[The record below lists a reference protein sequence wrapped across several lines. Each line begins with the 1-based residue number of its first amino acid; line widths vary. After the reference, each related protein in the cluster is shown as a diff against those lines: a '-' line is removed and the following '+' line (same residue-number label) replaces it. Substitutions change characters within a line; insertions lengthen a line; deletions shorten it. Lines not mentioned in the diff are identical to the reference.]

1 MQIKVE
7 SQHGKGQ
14 MLDVQ
19 AIQTM
24 LDDHIRQCK
33 NFKASIE
40 ELSQQNKVLRDQNA
54 ENKVR
59 IEKLE
64 MELKGH
70 NRTFSVSSQ
79 HVSRLT

>member
-1 MQIKVE
+1 
-7 SQHGKGQ
+7 
-14 MLDVQ
+14 MLDAHVQ
-19 AIQTM
+19 AIQTI

-33 NFKASIE
+33 DFKAIIE
-40 ELSQQNKVLRDQNA
+40 EQNQQIKVLRDQNAENKVLRDQNA

-59 IEKLE
+59 IQELE
-64 MELKGH
+64 MELEGH

>member
-1 MQIKVE
+1 
-7 SQHGKGQ
+7 

-19 AIQTM
+19 AIQTI

-33 NFKASIE
+33 DFKAIIE
-40 ELSQQNKVLRDQNA
+40 EQNQQIKVFRDRNA
-54 ENKVR
+54 E
-59 IEKLE
+59 LE
-64 MELKGH
+64 MELEGH